1 MKVFRLVFLVFSLS
15 TYGQEVR
22 IGLFYA
28 DAVQSFTVSPVRGKY
43 LLAIDSLPEDT
54 LHPGTILYIS
64 LMNDQLTLQ
73 MPERSPEG
81 CRSIDLIAL
90 DTTGIF
96 SIRPAFP
103 AREKRLYDDHVSFH
117 ADINRVLA
125 INRVQFDKY
134 IAGVIESE
142 GGSRAHPEY
151 YKAQAVL
158 CRTYALANIARH
170 LEEGFNLCDGVHC
183 QAYLNRSD
191 KNGEILNA
199 VKQTHGEVA
208 VWNDTVLITAAFH
221 SNCGGETQSS
231 TAEWVL
237 NMPYLQPVKDP
248 YCRESRNARW
258 QKAFS
263 LEEWRQYLKTAGIR
277 NADSLPPARFKFV
290 QFERK
295 RFYLAG
301 NDSIPLRKI
310 RNDLGLRS
318 SFFSVTFLPP
328 DRIILDGRGYGHG
341 IGLCQEGAM
350 QMAQKGFDYREI
362 LFFYFTGI
370 SIKKWIQ

>member
-1 MKVFRLVFLVFSLS
+1 MKGIRILLFFLSFNL
-15 TYGQEVR
+15 TAQEVS
-22 IGLFYA
+22 IGLFYT
-28 DAVQSFTVSPVRGKY
+28 DAVQSYIVSPVRSSY
-43 LLAIDSLPEDT
+43 VLLIDSIPSDT
-54 LHPGTILYIS
+54 MNPGSILYIS
-64 LMNDQLTLQ
+64 LMKDKLIIQRPDN
-73 MPERSPEG
+73 PPGG
-81 CRSIDLIAL
+81 CFIIELEAL
-90 DTTGIF
+90 DTNGIF

-103 AREKRLYDDHVSFH
+103 AKEKRLYDDNIDFR
-117 ADINRVLA
+117 ADINRILA

-142 GGSRAHPEY
+142 GGTKAHPEF

-170 LEEGFNLCDGVHC
+170 KEEGFDLCDGVHC
-183 QAYLNRSD
+183 QAYLSRSD

-199 VKQTHGEVA
+199 VKQTQGEVA
-208 VWNDTVLITAAFH
+208 VWNDTILITAAFH

-237 NMPYLQPVKDP
+237 NMPYLQPVRDP

-258 QKAFS
+258 QKTFTLS
-263 LEEWRQYLKTAGIR
+263 EWKQYITGAGITLS
-277 NADSLPPARFKFV
+277 DSFPPSQFKFI
-290 QFERK
+290 QLHRK
-295 RFYLAG
+295 RFYMLG
-301 NDSIPLRKI
+301 NDSLPLRKI

-318 SFFSVTFLPP
+318 SFFSVSFVPP
-328 DRIILDGRGYGHG
+328 DKIFLDGHGYGHG

-350 QMAQKGFDYREI
+350 QMALKGFDYREI

>member
-1 MKVFRLVFLVFSLS
+1 MKGIRILLFFLSASL
-15 TYGQEVR
+15 TAQEVS

-28 DAVQSFTVSPVRGKY
+28 DAVQSFTVSPVRSRY
-43 LLAIDSLPEDT
+43 VLFIDSIPSDT
-54 LHPGTILYIS
+54 LCPGSILYIS
-64 LMNDQLTLQ
+64 LMNDKLSIQRPDNPPVGCLTVEL
-73 MPERSPEG
+73 E
-81 CRSIDLIAL
+81 AL
-90 DTTGIF
+90 DTNGIF

-103 AREKRLYDDHVSFH
+103 AKEKRLYDDNVHFR
-117 ADINRVLA
+117 ADVNRILA
-125 INRVQFDKY
+125 VNRVQFDKY

-142 GGSRAHPEY
+142 GGTKAHPEY

-158 CRTYALANIARH
+158 CRTYALANITRH
-170 LEEGFNLCDGVHC
+170 KEEGFDLCDGVHC
-183 QAYLNRSD
+183 QAYLSRSD

-199 VKQTHGEVA
+199 VRQTHGEVA
-208 VWNDTVLITAAFH
+208 VWNDTILITAAFH

-237 NMPYLQPVKDP
+237 DMPYLQPVRDP

-258 QKAFS
+258 QKTFTLS
-263 LEEWRQYLKTAGIR
+263 EWKQYLTGAGI
-277 NADSLPPARFKFV
+277 ALTDSFPPSRFKFV
-290 QFERK
+290 QLQRK
-295 RFYLAG
+295 RFYPLG
-301 NDSIPLRKI
+301 NDSLPLRKV

-318 SFFSVTFLPP
+318 SFFSVSFVPP
-328 DRIILDGRGYGHG
+328 DKIVLDGRGYGHG

-350 QMAQKGFDYREI
+350 QMALKGFDYREI